1 MVLIPFL
8 FRFPN
13 GSNLILVIVPIAL
26 PVLIQF
32 SFTEL
37 LQNRSDVQADS
48 DRNRVNSGPMLD
60 SGTPELVRFLK
71 KLDFYLVAIIT
82 YIPFPEWL
90 WSDLGNCSNY
100 IAGIVPI

>member
-13 GSNLILVIVPIAL
+13 GFNLILVIVPIAL

-32 SFTEL
+32 SFPEL
-37 LQNRSDVQADS
+37 LQNRSDEQVDS
-48 DRNRVNSGPMLD
+48 DRHRDSSGPMLNA
-60 SGTPELVRFLK
+60 GTPELVRFLK
-71 KLDFYLVAIIT
+71 KLDFYFVAIIT

-90 WSDLGNCSNY
+90 
-100 IAGIVPI
+100 